1 MVAPQQ
7 GTSGPATVA
16 RVLGRLD
23 AYSFFIMPGHE
34 WEADFAV
41 VGTTGAFLVRVCDL
55 PGVARVDV
63 RRPTVG
69 DSAVPGL
76 RRLRSGAKR
85 LTVKLGDAAMF
96 ASTVPIVCLTRA
108 IAGPPVEGAAGV
120 RFVKV
125 DDLAREISA
134 RPAVQSHT
142 RAQSAVRA
150 LGVRVAGDQRRHF
163 TVRS

>member
-7 GTSGPATVA
+7 GTSGPAVVA

-23 AYSFFIMPGHE
+23 AYSFFVVPGHD

-55 PGVARVDV
+55 AGVARVDA

-69 DSAVPGL
+69 GSAVPGL

-85 LTVKLGDAAMF
+85 LTLKLGDAAMF

-108 IAGPPVEGAAGV
+108 IAGPPVEGARVLFV
-120 RFVKV
+120 RV

-163 TVRS
+163 TVRR

>member
-7 GTSGPATVA
+7 GTIGPAAVA

-23 AYSFFIMPGHE
+23 AYSFFVVPGHE

-55 PGVARVDV
+55 VGVARVDA
-63 RRPTVG
+63 RRPTIG

-85 LTVKLGDAAMF
+85 LTVKLGDAAML

-108 IAGPPVEGAAGV
+108 VAGPAVEGAGV
-120 RFVKV
+120 RFVRV
-125 DDLAREISA
+125 DDLARDISA